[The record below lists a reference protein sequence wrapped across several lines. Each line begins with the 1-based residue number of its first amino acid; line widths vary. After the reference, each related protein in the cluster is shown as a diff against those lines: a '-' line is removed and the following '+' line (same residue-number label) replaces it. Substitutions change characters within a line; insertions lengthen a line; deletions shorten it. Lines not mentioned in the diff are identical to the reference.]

1 MRHYHFFHILFDKQ
15 VRFFYINLKI
25 SRERRHSEMKKI
37 FGCFLILLTLVMGS
51 LDRVEA
57 AYPERAIE
65 IIVPF
70 GVGGGSDTAARAVGE
85 GLKPLLPVP
94 LVITN
99 MPGGA
104 ATKGM
109 LHVGQQPA
117 DGYTVLAVTTSH
129 LIDAVKPKTRAHIL
143 RDFDPIMRIQW
154 DTTTVMI
161 SGDSKFKSLQ
171 DLIDYGKKKP
181 RFLKFAGT
189 SPGAWAEIQTV
200 AFFKKVGVEVTFVP
214 FESGAETKAAIL
226 GGHIHGACEEL
237 AETLPL
243 IKAGKLRPLVVIMEK
258 RHPALPDV
266 PCTAELGIDYTHGLM
281 RAWAVRKGTPPDRI
295 KYLHDVIKKAL
306 DTPVYKKFV
315 QDNHLY
321 ARPGYLGPEETRKY
335 WDDEVKFFT
344 EVLKDLGY
352 VK

>member
-1 MRHYHFFHILFDKQ
+1 MKRAKRVWVAILA
-15 VRFFYINLKI
+15 LA
-25 SRERRHSEMKKI
+25 
-37 FGCFLILLTLVMGS
+37 GWVMGFCG
-51 LDRVEA
+51 VAA

-70 GVGGGSDTAARAVGE
+70 GVGGGSDTAARAVAE
-85 GLKPLLPVP
+85 GMKPLLKVP

-99 MPGGA
+99 MPGGGG
-104 ATKGM
+104 TKGM
-109 LHVGQQPA
+109 LHVAGQPA

-129 LIDAVKPKTRAHIL
+129 LIDAVAPKTRAHIL

-154 DTTTVMI
+154 DTTAVII
-161 SGDSKFKSLQ
+161 SGDSKFKTIQ
-171 DLIDYGKKKP
+171 DLVGYGKKSP

-189 SPGAWAEIQTV
+189 SPGAWSEIQTV
-200 AFFKKVGVEVTFVP
+200 AFFKKLGVEVTFVP
-214 FESGAETKAAIL
+214 FESGAEIKAAIL

-243 IKAGKLRPLVVIMEK
+243 IQAGKLRALAVIMEK

-266 PCTAELGIDYTHGLM
+266 PATPELGVDYTQGLM

-295 KYLHDVIKKAL
+295 KYLHDVIQKAL
-306 DTPVYKKFV
+306 EVPVYKKFV

-321 ARPGYLGPEETRKY
+321 ARPGYLAPEETRKY
-335 WDDEVKFFT
+335 WENEVKFFT
-344 EVLKDLGY
+344 DVLKSLGY

>member
-1 MRHYHFFHILFDKQ
+1 MKKMKCFFLSILF
-15 VRFFYINLKI
+15 FSAFI
-25 SRERRHSEMKKI
+25 
-37 FGCFLILLTLVMGS
+37 MGRWEIAS
-51 LDRVEA
+51 AE
-57 AYPERAIE
+57 YPERAIE

-85 GLKPLLPVP
+85 GLKPLLKVP

-109 LHVGQQPA
+109 LHVAQQPA

-129 LIDAVKPKTRAHIL
+129 LIDAVKPKTRAHII

-154 DTTTVMI
+154 DTTTVFI
-161 SGDSKFKSLQ
+161 STESKFKTLN
-171 DLIDYGKKKP
+171 DLIVYGRMNP

-200 AFFKKVGVEVTFVP
+200 AFFKKLGVEVTFVP
-214 FESGAETKAAIL
+214 FESGAEVKAAII

-237 AETLPL
+237 AETLSFVQ
-243 IKAGKLRPLVVIMEK
+243 AGKLKALAVIMEK

-266 PCTAELGIDYTHGLM
+266 LCTPELGIDYTHGLM
-281 RAWAVRKGTPPDRI
+281 RAWAVKKGTPPDRI

-315 QDNHLY
+315 DDNHLY

-335 WDDEVKFFT
+335 WEEEVTFFT

>member
-1 MRHYHFFHILFDKQ
+1 
-15 VRFFYINLKI
+15 
-25 SRERRHSEMKKI
+25 MKKARV
-37 FGCFLILLTLVMGS
+37 FFAAVLFLVGCVVGISNGAA
-51 LDRVEA
+51 A

-70 GVGGGSDTAARAVGE
+70 GVGGGSDTAARAVAE
-85 GLKPLLPVP
+85 GLKPLLKVP

-99 MPGGA
+99 MPGGG

-109 LHVGQQPA
+109 LYVSQQPA
-117 DGYTVLAVTTSH
+117 EGYEVLAITTSH

-154 DTTTVMI
+154 DTSAVTI
-161 SGDSKFKSLQ
+161 SGDSKFKTLA
-171 DLIDYGKKKP
+171 DLVEYGKKNP
-181 RFLKFAGT
+181 RMLKFAGT
-189 SPGAWAEIQTV
+189 SPGGWSEIQTV
-200 AFFKKVGVEVTFVP
+200 AFFKKVGVDVTFVP
-214 FESGAETKAAIL
+214 FDSGAEIKAAIL
-226 GGHIHGACEEL
+226 GGHIHGAVEEL

-243 IKAGKLRPLVVIMEK
+243 IEAGKLRSLAVIMEK
-258 RHPALPDV
+258 RHPALPNV

-281 RAWAVRKGTPPDRI
+281 RAWGVKKGTPPDRQ

-306 DTPVYKKFV
+306 DVPIYKKFV

-335 WDDEVKFFT
+335 WDEEVKFYT
-344 EVLKDLGY
+344 EILKDLGY

>member
-1 MRHYHFFHILFDKQ
+1 
-15 VRFFYINLKI
+15 
-25 SRERRHSEMKKI
+25 MKKVKWFFLWSI
-37 FGCFLILLTLVMGS
+37 FISVFVIGS
-51 LDRVEA
+51 WSIASA

-70 GVGGGSDTAARAVGE
+70 GVGGGSDVAARAVAE
-85 GLKPLLPVP
+85 GLKPLLKVP

-109 LHVGQQPA
+109 LHVAQQPA

-154 DTTTVMI
+154 DTTAVFI
-161 SGDSKFKSLQ
+161 SADSKFKTIK
-171 DLIDYGKKKP
+171 DLIDYGKQNP

-200 AFFKKVGVEVTFVP
+200 AFFKKLDVDVTFVP
-214 FESGAETKAAIL
+214 FESGAEIKAAII

-237 AETLPL
+237 AETLSL
-243 IKAGKLRPLVVIMEK
+243 VQAGKLRALAVIMEK

-266 PCTAELGIDYTHGLM
+266 PCILSWVLI
-281 RAWAVRKGTPPDRI
+281 TPM
-295 KYLHDVIKKAL
+295 V
-306 DTPVYKKFV
+306 
-315 QDNHLY
+315 
-321 ARPGYLGPEETRKY
+321 
-335 WDDEVKFFT
+335 
-344 EVLKDLGY
+344 
-352 VK
+352 

>member
-1 MRHYHFFHILFDKQ
+1 
-15 VRFFYINLKI
+15 
-25 SRERRHSEMKKI
+25 MKKVKW
-37 FGCFLILLTLVMGS
+37 FFLWSILISVFVIGS
-51 LDRVEA
+51 WSIASAE
-57 AYPERAIE
+57 YPERAIE

-70 GVGGGSDTAARAVGE
+70 GVGGGSDTAARAVAE
-85 GLKPLLPVP
+85 GLKPLLKVP

-109 LHVGQQPA
+109 LHVAQQPA
-117 DGYTVLAVTTSH
+117 DGYTILAVTTSH

-154 DTTTVMI
+154 DTTAVFV
-161 SGDSKFKSLQ
+161 SGESKFKTLN
-171 DLIDYGKKKP
+171 DLIEYGKKKP

-189 SPGAWAEIQTV
+189 SPGGWAEIQTV
-200 AFFKKVGVEVTFVP
+200 AFFKKLGVEVTFVP
-214 FESGAETKAAIL
+214 FEAGAETKAAIL

-243 IKAGKLRPLVVIMEK
+243 VQAGKLRALAVIMEK

-266 PCTAELGIDYTHGLM
+266 PCTPELGVDYTHGLM
-281 RAWAVRKGTPPDRI
+281 RAWAVKKGTPPDRI

-321 ARPGYLGPEETRKY
+321 ARPGYLSPEETRKY
-335 WDDEVKFFT
+335 WEDEIKFFN
-344 EVLKDLGY
+344 EMLKELGY

>member
-1 MRHYHFFHILFDKQ
+1 
-15 VRFFYINLKI
+15 
-25 SRERRHSEMKKI
+25 MKKVKW
-37 FGCFLILLTLVMGS
+37 FFLSILLFSAFVIGNWQIAS
-51 LDRVEA
+51 A
-57 AYPERAIE
+57 AFPERQIE

-70 GVGGGSDTAARAVGE
+70 GVGGGSDVAARAVAE
-85 GLKPLLPVP
+85 GLKPLLKVP

-109 LHVGQQPA
+109 LHVAQQPA
-117 DGYTVLAVTTSH
+117 DGYMVLAVTTSH
-129 LIDAVKPKTRAHIL
+129 LIDAVAPKTRAHIL

-154 DTTTVMI
+154 DTTAVFV
-161 SGDSKFKSLQ
+161 SADSKFKTIK
-171 DLIDYGKKKP
+171 DLVDYGKQNP

-189 SPGAWAEIQTV
+189 SPGAWSEIQTV
-200 AFFKKVGVEVTFVP
+200 AFFKKLGVEVTFIP
-214 FESGAETKAAIL
+214 FESGAEIKAAII

-237 AETLPL
+237 AETLSFVQ
-243 IKAGKLRPLVVIMEK
+243 AGKMKALATIMEK

-266 PCTAELGIDYTHGLM
+266 PCTPELGIDYTHGLM
-281 RAWAVRKGTPPDRI
+281 RAWAVKKGTPPDQI

-315 QDNHLY
+315 DDNHLY
-321 ARPGYLGPEETRKY
+321 ARPGYMGPEETRKY
-335 WDDEVKFFT
+335 WEDEIKFFT
-344 EVLKDLGY
+344 EVLKGLGF

>member
-1 MRHYHFFHILFDKQ
+1 MKRVKWIFLSVLFF
-15 VRFFYINLKI
+15 
-25 SRERRHSEMKKI
+25 SI
-37 FGCFLILLTLVMGS
+37 FLMGS
-51 LDRVEA
+51 WQIASAE
-57 AYPERAIE
+57 YPERAIE

-70 GVGGGSDTAARAVGE
+70 GVGGGSDTAARAVAE
-85 GLKPLLPVP
+85 GLKPLLKVP

-109 LHVGQQPA
+109 LHVAQQPA
-117 DGYTVLAVTTSH
+117 DGYTILGVTTSH
-129 LIDAVKPKTRAHIL
+129 LIDAVKPKTRAHII

-154 DTTTVMI
+154 DTTTVFV
-161 SGDSKFKSLQ
+161 SGDSKFKTIK
-171 DLIDYGKKKP
+171 DLVEYGKKNP

-189 SPGAWAEIQTV
+189 SPGGWAEIQTV
-200 AFFKKVGVEVTFVP
+200 AFFKKLGVEVTFVP

-243 IKAGKLRPLVVIMEK
+243 VQAGKLRALAVIMEK

-266 PCTAELGIDYTHGLM
+266 PCTPELGVDYTHGLM
-281 RAWAVRKGTPPDRI
+281 RAWAVKKGTPPDRI

-315 QDNHLY
+315 EDNHLY
-321 ARPGYLGPEETRKY
+321 ARPGYLSPEETRKY
-335 WDDEVKFFT
+335 WEDEVKFFAG
-344 EVLKDLGY
+344 VLKELGY

>member
-1 MRHYHFFHILFDKQ
+1 MTNRKWMLVLFF
-15 VRFFYINLKI
+15 
-25 SRERRHSEMKKI
+25 
-37 FGCFLILLTLVMGS
+37 FLIPLMGTGENAS
-51 LDRVEA
+51 WA

-85 GLKPLLPVP
+85 GLKPLLKVP

-99 MPGGA
+99 MPGGG

-109 LHVGQQPA
+109 LHVSQQPA
-117 DGYTVLAVTTSH
+117 DGYTILAVTTSH
-129 LIDAVKPKTRAHIL
+129 LIDAVKPKTRSQLL

-154 DTTTVMI
+154 DTTALFV
-161 SGDSKFKSLQ
+161 SGESKFKTLA
-171 DLIDYGKKKP
+171 DLVDFGKKRP
-181 RFLKFAGT
+181 RMLKFAGT
-189 SPGAWAEIQTV
+189 SPGGWSEIQTV
-200 AFFKKVGVEVTFVP
+200 AFFKKAGVEVTFVP
-214 FESGAETKAAIL
+214 FESGAEIKAAIL
-226 GGHIHGACEEL
+226 GGHIHGALEEL

-243 IKAGKLRPLVVIMEK
+243 VKAGKLRGLAVLMEK

-266 PCTAELGIDYTHGLM
+266 PATPELGIDYTHGLM
-281 RAWAVRKGTPPDRI
+281 RAWAVRKGTPPERI

-306 DTPVYKKFV
+306 DDPRYQKFE
-315 QDNHLY
+315 QDSHLY

-335 WDDEVKFFT
+335 WEEEVKFFGG
-344 EVLKDLGY
+344 VLKELGY

>member
-1 MRHYHFFHILFDKQ
+1 MRKTGMFLGA
-15 VRFFYINLKI
+15 VL
-25 SRERRHSEMKKI
+25 
-37 FGCFLILLTLVMGS
+37 FLIGFFVGIPNGLA
-51 LDRVEA
+51 A

-70 GVGGGSDTAARAVGE
+70 GVGGGSDTAARAVAE
-85 GLKPLLPVP
+85 GLKPLLKVP

-99 MPGGA
+99 MAGGG

-109 LHVGQQPA
+109 LYVAQQPA
-117 DGYTVLAVTTSH
+117 EGYEVLAVTTSH
-129 LIDAVKPKTRAHIL
+129 LIDAVKPKTRANIL
-143 RDFDPIMRIQW
+143 RDFDPLMRIQW
-154 DTTTVMI
+154 DTSAVTI
-161 SGDSKFKSLQ
+161 AGDSKFKTLA
-171 DLIDYGKKKP
+171 DLVEWGKKNP
-181 RFLKFAGT
+181 RMLKFAGT
-189 SPGAWAEIQTV
+189 SPGGWSEIQTV
-200 AFFKKVGVEVTFVP
+200 AFFKKVGVDVTFVP
-214 FESGAETKAAIL
+214 FDSGAEIKAAIM
-226 GGHIHGACEEL
+226 GGHITGAVEEL

-243 IKAGKLRPLVVIMEK
+243 IEAGKLRSLTVIMEK
-258 RHPALPDV
+258 RHPALPNV

-281 RAWAVRKGTPPDRI
+281 RAWAVKKGTPPDRE

-306 DTPVYKKFV
+306 DAPIYKKFV

-344 EVLKDLGY
+344 DVLKSLGY

>member
-1 MRHYHFFHILFDKQ
+1 MRRATGVWVAVLGL
-15 VRFFYINLKI
+15 V
-25 SRERRHSEMKKI
+25 
-37 FGCFLILLTLVMGS
+37 GWVMGFCG
-51 LDRVEA
+51 VA
-57 AYPERAIE
+57 AAFPERAIE

-70 GVGGGSDTAARAVGE
+70 GVGGGSDTAARAVAE
-85 GLKPLLPVP
+85 GMKPLLKVP

-99 MPGGA
+99 MPGGGG
-104 ATKGM
+104 TKGM
-109 LHVGQQPA
+109 LHAAGQPA
-117 DGYTVLAVTTSH
+117 DGYTVFAVTTSH
-129 LIDAVKPKTRAHIL
+129 LIDAVAPKTRANIL

-154 DTTTVMI
+154 DTTAVII
-161 SGDSKFKSLQ
+161 SGDSKFKTIQ
-171 DLIDYGKKKP
+171 DLVEYGKKNP

-189 SPGAWAEIQTV
+189 SPGAWSEIQTV
-200 AFFKKVGVEVTFVP
+200 AFFKKLGVDVTFVP
-214 FESGAETKAAIL
+214 FESGAEIKAAIL

-243 IKAGKLRPLVVIMEK
+243 VQAGKLKGLAVIMEK

-266 PCTAELGIDYTHGLM
+266 PATPELGVDYTQGLM
-281 RAWAVRKGTPPDRI
+281 RAWAVRKGTPPERT

-306 DTPVYKKFV
+306 DVPVYKKFV

-335 WDDEVKFFT
+335 WENEVKFFT
-344 EVLKDLGY
+344 DVLKSLGY